1 MSVAQWSLAEL
12 RAAYASQ
19 AERRLHTITVPQ
31 PTTVGT
37 PVGAVGVLGVSGG
50 VGTTTVALAL
60 AEALKVKRLLEF
72 APPHASGLAGAAT
85 DELGERD
92 GWRIGVRGELE
103 LARRIDPDDAPG
115 STPGEAVLDL
125 GAWSGSALGHDVA
138 CLVVVAG
145 ASVPSIRRLE
155 ACLQVIDGPRMV
167 PVITRAGRR
176 LPRDL
181 VGAAG
186 PRVRAALAAGVVQL
200 LPECRRLALTGLTP
214 DPLPRS
220 LQQSAAGLALVVKE
234 TP

>member
-19 AERRLHTITVPQ
+19 AERRLNAIAVPTPTVAA
-31 PTTVGT
+31 TA
-37 PVGAVGVLGVSGG
+37 VGAVGVLGVSGG

-60 AEALKVKRLLEF
+60 AEALKAQHLLEF
-72 APPHASGLAGAAT
+72 APAHASGLAVAAT

-92 GWRIGVRGELE
+92 GWRFGVRGELE
-103 LARRIDPDDAPG
+103 LARRIDSDENPR
-115 STPGEAVLDL
+115 STVGETVIDL
-125 GAWSGSALGHDVA
+125 GVWGGSALDHDVA

-145 ASVPSIRRLE
+145 SSVPSIRRLE
-155 ACLQVIDGPRMV
+155 ACLQVIDGPRVV

-176 LPRDL
+176 LPREL

-200 LPECRRLALTGLTP
+200 LPECRRLSLTGLTP

>member
-19 AERRLHTITVPQ
+19 AERRLHAIATPP
-31 PTTVGT
+31 PTTAATAG
-37 PVGAVGVLGVSGG
+37 GAVGGLGVAGG
-50 VGTTTVALAL
+50 VADTTVALAL
-60 AEALKVKRLLEF
+60 AEALKAKPLLEL

-92 GWRIGVRGELE
+92 GWRVGVRGELE
-103 LARRIDPDDAPG
+103 LARRIDPDNAPR
-115 STPGEAVLDL
+115 STDGETVLDL

-155 ACLQVIDGPRMV
+155 ACLEAIDGARVV
-167 PVITRAGRR
+167 PVITRAGRQ

-186 PRVRAALAAGVVQL
+186 PRLRAALAAGVVQL
-200 LPECRRLALTGLTP
+200 LPECRRLSLTGLTP